1 MIKYKPLFILAL
13 IQFISAIG
21 MVLSLIWPNI
31 YTLKTLQNDLSIYC
45 LVLASLYAA
54 LGFLYLLGS
63 ISFKHRETAI
73 IVACVNIPLEII
85 SYWIGFPKV
94 PIPYWLILVFSLVI
108 GIPCYFC
115 FRDLLKIRREKNDV
129 GYEISK

>member
-1 MIKYKPLFILAL
+1 MTKHKSLLILAI
-13 IQFISAIG
+13 IQIATAFG

-54 LGFLYLLGS
+54 LGLLYLLGS
-63 ISFKHRETAI
+63 INDKHRETALI
-73 IVACVNIPLEII
+73 IACINIPLEII
-85 SYWIGFPKV
+85 SYWLGFPKV
-94 PIPYWLILVFSLVI
+94 PIPFWLILIFSIAI

-115 FRDLLKIRREKNDV
+115 FIDLVRKINK
-129 GYEISK
+129 